1 MAGSVDQQDRICDDL
16 HEMRPF
22 VLLALCTVAAVFA
35 FPVYASP
42 PDVNVFKV
50 DDTFTVP
57 AGDFCSFPIVV
68 HSTGKFRV
76 AVYFNKD
83 GSVRQVSQ
91 NPSLV
96 DVLTN
101 PLSGSTI
108 TSADRGLDKLVFN
121 SDGTV
126 FQLSTGVHLKV
137 KGVYYEIGLRKILFS
152 GDPDDPSSS
161 VLSFEQHG
169 NFGDDASAA
178 ICPLLA

>member
-1 MAGSVDQQDRICDDL
+1 V
-16 HEMRPF
+16 
-22 VLLALCTVAAVFA
+22 LALPAAA
-35 FPVYASP
+35 DP
-42 PDVNVFKV
+42 PDVSVFKV
-50 DDTFTVP
+50 DDSFTIP

-68 HSTGKFRV
+68 RSTGKFRV

-96 DVLTN
+96 DTATN
-101 PLSGSTI
+101 PANGRTILSS
-108 TSADRGLDKLVFN
+108 DRGLDKLVFN
-121 SDGTV
+121 ADGTV
-126 FQLSTGVHLKV
+126 FLLSTGVHFKV

-152 GDPDDPSSS
+152 GDPNDPAST

-169 NFGDDASAA
+169 NFGDDAPAA